1 MANATPENKTKRLIV
16 VALLMA
22 VMVISVL
29 DKTIFA
35 FAGVHIIE
43 ELKLTPEQFGFVG
56 SAFFFLYSLS
66 GILVGF
72 LANRFP
78 SRWILVGM
86 ASVWTLSQLLVTLT
100 SSLNALIASRLLL
113 GAGTGPGTAVTQHAC
128 FKWFGPT
135 ERVLPASLIQV
146 SIMLGGLLGAI
157 ALPFCI
163 NHFGWRMAYLTLA
176 GLSFIWLLCWLAFGA
191 EGSHTSSDDSTQRT
205 AGQPIK
211 YRYLLLNRTF
221 LWISLMCFLAYLPN
235 ALSFSW
241 SAVYMQKGLGLSA
254 MQAGYVMFV
263 ATLCIIILNLLV
275 SSLSQRA
282 LKKGA
287 DLQRS
292 MVWPPMLCCIVGAL
306 GFIAMGTLTSSLVGK
321 LVTFGLGSVLLNA
334 VFAFGMTITAHI
346 SPSEQR
352 GAMLAIH
359 VGSMTVAGMFAPW
372 AVGKMITWLGNDIAR
387 GFELSVNGF
396 GLATL
401 VCALLGLLMLT
412 PETTRKRLLARREGE
427 ATSTSAAPSLS
438 R

>member
-1 MANATPENKTKRLIV
+1 MPTDTPKTKRLIV

-86 ASVWTLSQLLVTLT
+86 ATVWTLSQLLVTLT
-100 SSLNALIASRLLL
+100 SSLNALIASRLML

-163 NHFGWRMAYLTLA
+163 SHFGWRMAYLTLA
-176 GLSFIWLLCWLAFGA
+176 GLSFLWLLCWLAFGA
-191 EGSHTSSDDSTQRT
+191 EGTQASADSSAPGND
-205 AGQPIK
+205 GLFIK

-221 LWISLMCFLAYLPN
+221 VWISLMCFLAYLPN

-241 SAVYMQKGLGLSA
+241 SAVYMQKGLGLTA
-254 MQAGYVMFV
+254 MQAGYVMFA
-263 ATLCIIILNLLV
+263 ATLSIIVLNLLV

-282 LKKGA
+282 LKNGA

-292 MVWPPMLCCIVGAL
+292 MVWPPMVCCIVGAL
-306 GFIAMGTLTSSLVGK
+306 GFIAMGTLAASLAGK
-321 LVTFGLGSVLLNA
+321 LLAFSLGCVLLNA

-346 SPSEQR
+346 SPNEQR

-359 VGSMTVAGMFAPW
+359 VGSMTAAGMFAPW
-372 AVGKMITWLGNDIAR
+372 AVGKMITWLGGDIAR

-396 GLATL
+396 GIATL
-401 VCALLGLLMLT
+401 VCALLGLLLLT
-412 PETTRKRLLARREGE
+412 PETTRKRLLARREGQ
-427 ATSTSAAPSLS
+427 ANAMPAAPPLS
-438 R
+438 H

>member
-1 MANATPENKTKRLIV
+1 MPSDNATNQPQRLIV

-43 ELKLTPEQFGFVG
+43 ELQLTPEQYGFVG

-86 ASVWTLSQLLVTLT
+86 ATVWTVSQLLVTLT

-163 NHFGWRMAYLTLA
+163 SHFGWRMAYLSLA

-191 EGSHTSSDDSTQRT
+191 EGQQASTANPTQSNDGQRI
-205 AGQPIK
+205 A
-211 YRYLLLNRTF
+211 YRHLLLNRTF

-254 MQAGYVMFV
+254 MQTGYVMFA
-263 ATLCIIILNLLV
+263 ATLSIIVLNLLV
-275 SSLSQRA
+275 SGLSQRA
-282 LKKGA
+282 LKNGA

-306 GFIAMGTLTSSLVGK
+306 GFCALGTLADSLAAK
-321 LVTFGLGSVLLNA
+321 LLVYGAGCVLLNA

-359 VGSMTVAGMFAPW
+359 VGSMTAAGMFAPW
-372 AVGKMITWLGNDIAR
+372 AVGKMITWVGGDIAH

-396 GLATL
+396 GLAT
-401 VCALLGLLMLT
+401 VICAALGLLLLT
-412 PETTRKRLLARREGE
+412 PETTRKRLLARHASE
-427 ATSTSAAPSLS
+427 PDSLPAS
-438 R
+438 PPLSH